1 METPKKRYVHAAPD
15 DDRQHARAADTDAPV
30 DRVVFLSG
38 LALTLAFV
46 LWGVIAPDS
55 LASTATNLLER
66 IIDATGWMYV
76 LITAGFV
83 VLMLTLAFSRFGRIR
98 LGRDDERPEFSTGS
112 WISMMFA
119 TGMGIGLIF
128 WGVAEPVSHLLT
140 PPMDAAK
147 PESAE
152 SGRLG
157 MQYSI
162 FHWGLHPWALYGV
175 VGLALA
181 YATFRKGL
189 PNLLSSIVLPRKDP
203 SHPARRAVDVF
214 GLFITTFGAATSLGL
229 GAIQINSGL
238 TRVFDAPTSDAV
250 SISVIVALTAAFV
263 VSAVTGTQ
271 RGIKW
276 MANINASLAIGLLVF
291 VFVFGPTVFLLNTFI
306 ESIGDYATNLVPMS
320 TRTGAF
326 GGNDWLAGWTIF
338 YWAWW
343 MSWAPFVGTFM
354 ARISRGRTIRE
365 FVVCVMVLPTLLSTV
380 WFVVMGG
387 TGIRY
392 QLNGKAD
399 MAGSLAKG
407 VETTFFT
414 LLDALPFSTV
424 TAFIAVVLIMLF
436 YVAGADS
443 ASLVLGML
451 SQGGSLH
458 PRTWLVVTW
467 GCMIGA
473 VAIAL
478 LLAGGL
484 EAIQT
489 TVILFGVPF
498 LLVMLGVCYSLIK
511 QLMKEPHSGMATAP
525 TEGSP
530 TFSGNGV
537 TAPAAAAVK
546 AEPTP

>member
-291 VFVFGPTVFLLNTFI
+291 VFVFGPTVFLLNT
-306 ESIGDYATNLVPMS
+306 
-320 TRTGAF
+320 
-326 GGNDWLAGWTIF
+326 
-338 YWAWW
+338 
-343 MSWAPFVGTFM
+343 
-354 ARISRGRTIRE
+354 
-365 FVVCVMVLPTLLSTV
+365 
-380 WFVVMGG
+380 
-387 TGIRY
+387 
-392 QLNGKAD
+392 
-399 MAGSLAKG
+399 
-407 VETTFFT
+407 
-414 LLDALPFSTV
+414 
-424 TAFIAVVLIMLF
+424 
-436 YVAGADS
+436 
-443 ASLVLGML
+443 
-451 SQGGSLH
+451 
-458 PRTWLVVTW
+458 
-467 GCMIGA
+467 
-473 VAIAL
+473 
-478 LLAGGL
+478 
-484 EAIQT
+484 
-489 TVILFGVPF
+489 
-498 LLVMLGVCYSLIK
+498 
-511 QLMKEPHSGMATAP
+511 
-525 TEGSP
+525 
-530 TFSGNGV
+530 
-537 TAPAAAAVK
+537 
-546 AEPTP
+546 